1 MCSKKIALPYA
12 MVIYKKAK
20 AKKLKIRH
28 TENLLKIIGRFATLS
43 ADKNDKK
50 GIIIMFKEE
59 LKAEN

>member
-12 MVIYKKAK
+12 MVIYKK